1 MRKFLIHTKRNH
13 LSLGINQTNHGLDIF
28 YRNYYFIVSE
38 EKVFSM
44 LQLVLFTVANKTMPL
59 VIINITLLTTWDR
72 IGSVVRD
79 SLYQKEDH
87 WKFQCI

>member
-1 MRKFLIHTKRNH
+1 
-13 LSLGINQTNHGLDIF
+13 
-28 YRNYYFIVSE
+28 
-38 EKVFSM
+38 M